1 MELLTPAE
9 QVERMLNTDVLI
21 GVLGSGFA
29 NSVFMLPG
37 SVAVSFSPPFVGG
50 FFFSTM
56 AEYSQIRY
64 SPVFNY
70 SIVPPKECNRLLG
83 VYGEM
88 KSDSEYCLS
97 TLYTSDIY
105 FNIGTVSSILRQA
118 LIHLRIHKF
127 HTQ

>member
-1 MELLTPAE
+1 MELLTPAQ
-9 QVERMLNTDVLI
+9 QVERMVNTDVLI

-37 SVAVSFSPPFVGG
+37 SVCVSFSPPFVGG

-56 AEYSQIRY
+56 AEYAQIRY
-64 SPVFNY
+64 IPVFNY
-70 SIVPPKECNRLLG
+70 SITPPKECTGLLG

-105 FNIGTVSSILRQA
+105 FNLGTVSSILRQA
-118 LIHLRIHKF
+118 LTHLRIHKF
-127 HTQ
+127 RTQ

>member
-1 MELLTPAE
+1 MELLTPAQ
-9 QVERMLNTDVLI
+9 QVERMMTTDVLI

-64 SPVFNY
+64 IPVFNY
-70 SIVPPKECNRLLG
+70 SIIPPKECTGLLG
-83 VYGEM
+83 QYGEM

-105 FNIGTVSSILRQA
+105 FNIGTISSILRQA
-118 LIHLRIHKF
+118 LTHLRIHKF
-127 HTQ
+127 RTQ

>member
-1 MELLTPAE
+1 MELLTPAQ
-9 QVERMLNTDVLI
+9 QVERMMTTDVLI

-64 SPVFNY
+64 IPVFND
-70 SIVPPKECNRLLG
+70 SIIPPKECTGLLG
-83 VYGEM
+83 QYVEM
-88 KSDSEYCLS
+88 KADSVDCLS

-105 FNIGTVSSILRQA
+105 FNIGTISSILRQA
-118 LIHLRIHKF
+118 LTHLRIHKF
-127 HTQ
+127 RTQ

>member
-1 MELLTPAE
+1 
-9 QVERMLNTDVLI
+9 
-21 GVLGSGFA
+21 
-29 NSVFMLPG
+29 MLPG

-64 SPVFNY
+64 IPVFNY